1 MSKQKHK
8 SKSATGAKP
17 AEGAV
22 VSAVDLHKTYRMGK
36 VSLEVLRGISF
47 DVKKGEF
54 TAIYGHSGSGK
65 STLLHLIGLLDK
77 PTIGSVYLD
86 SIDMGKLSHYRQ
98 NSIRCNDIGFIFQFY
113 YLLPELTVLENTTLP
128 GMIGNSTGKWIA
140 SCKEQKEKAA
150 DLLNELGL
158 GDRMKHKPKELSGGE
173 QQRVAIARGLVH
185 NPKLLLADEPTGNL
199 DSKTG
204 EKIMNVLLRF
214 NREHKQTILMV
225 THDEDLI
232 GEVTRSIYIK
242 DGKLLDR

>member
-1 MSKQKHK
+1 MKP
-8 SKSATGAKP
+8 AGGAKP
-17 AEGAV
+17 AAGTKLAAGAV
-22 VSAVDLHKTYRMGK
+22 ISAVDLHKTYRMGK

-54 TAIYGHSGSGK
+54 VTIYGHSGSGK
-65 STLLHLIGLLDK
+65 STLLHLVGLLDK
-77 PTIGSVYLD
+77 PTSGSVYLD
-86 SIDMGKLSHYRQ
+86 SVDLGKLSRSRQ
-98 NSIRCNDIGFIFQFY
+98 NDIRCNDIGFIFQFY

-128 GMIGNSTGKWIA
+128 AMIGNSAGKWAA
-140 SCKEQKEKAA
+140 SHKEQKEKAA

-158 GDRMKHKPKELSGGE
+158 GDRLKHKPKELSGGE

-232 GEVTRSIYIK
+232 GESTRSIYIK
-242 DGKLLDR
+242 DGRLLNR